1 VAAGTEGEE
10 QDDVE
15 EEEEEGQQE
24 EEEEEAIEVG
34 DRVLARFLGGGKL
47 YRAKVVRQRW
57 SGEYAITYT
66 YLVRDAEQGDR
77 QRQRTER
84 VHRRQVLR
92 RFLGEEPTPGAV
104 VKVRGIQSYDLRY
117 DDGEEESAVPRSR
130 IEAI

>member
-1 VAAGTEGEE
+1 VT
-10 QDDVE
+10 
-15 EEEEEGQQE
+15 
-24 EEEEEAIEVG
+24 
-34 DRVLARFLGGGKL
+34 
-47 YRAKVVRQRW
+47 RQRW
-57 SGEYAITYT
+57 SGEYAITYS
-66 YLVRDAEQGDR
+66 YMVKDVEDGDR

-104 VKVRGIQSYDLRY
+104 VRVCGIPAYDLRY